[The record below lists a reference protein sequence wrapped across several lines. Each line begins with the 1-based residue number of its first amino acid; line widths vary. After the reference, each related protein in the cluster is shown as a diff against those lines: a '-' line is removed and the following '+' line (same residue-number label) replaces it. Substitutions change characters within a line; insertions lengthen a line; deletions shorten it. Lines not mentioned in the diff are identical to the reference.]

1 MNSLV
6 LANYPAGISPI
17 LEASPDASLAGLIE
31 RSCRNFATN
40 TALVQGD
47 ARLTYAELGELSRNF
62 ATWLRSDLGLA
73 PGARVALMMPNILA
87 FPIAIAGVLRAG
99 CVLVNVNP
107 MYTAR
112 ELKHQLEDSGA
123 CVMVVAAP
131 FVETVKAVL
140 TENNLQQVVVAPMS
154 GRPDI
159 ATETLFQEANNGM
172 LDFAEVL
179 ACQSEW
185 LPPILSRSDTAL
197 LQYTGGTTGPSKGA
211 QLTHGNLLSNISQFG
226 GWIDVVVEPRRE
238 VIVTALPLY
247 HIFALMVNFL
257 SFLRIGAKNVL
268 ITDPRDLASMAATMG
283 REGCTALTGVNTL
296 FNGLLNTPSFAEQD
310 FEQLR
315 LVMAGGAAIQPAI
328 ARRWQEVTGKALV
341 EGYGLSET
349 SPILTVNRIDTG
361 SFRPGIGLPL
371 PSTDISIRDEAG
383 AEVATGEAGE
393 LCARGPQVMK
403 GYWKQPEANARAFT
417 EDGYFRTGDMAR
429 QDEEGY
435 FHIVDRKKDMVL
447 VSGFNVY
454 PNEVEAVCVEHPGVL
469 ECACIGVPDSQT
481 GEAVKVFAVRRDIT
495 LTEQQLTDFCRA
507 NLAAYKV
514 PKQVAFITELPKSP
528 VGKIL
533 RRKLR
538 VPQ

>member
-6 LANYPAGISPI
+6 LANYPTGVSPS
-17 LEASPDASLAGLIE
+17 LEASSDTSLADLIE
-31 RSCRNFATN
+31 RSCRRFAAD
-40 TALVQGD
+40 TAFVQGGT
-47 ARLTYAELGELSRNF
+47 RLTYAELESLSRRF
-62 ATWLRSDLGLA
+62 AAWLRCDLGLA
-73 PGARVALMMPNILA
+73 AGERVALMMPNILA
-87 FPIAIAGVLRAG
+87 FPVAIAGVLRAG

-107 MYTAR
+107 LYTAR
-112 ELKHQLEDSGA
+112 ELKHQLVDSGA
-123 CVMVVAAP
+123 GVMVVAAP
-131 FVETVKAVL
+131 FVETVNAVWA
-140 TENNLQQVVVAPMS
+140 ESDLQQVVVAPMS
-154 GRPDI
+154 GRPDV
-159 ATETLFQEANNGM
+159 TNEALSQYTDAGM
-172 LDFAEVL
+172 LGLPEVL
-179 ACQSEW
+179 ACRSEW
-185 LPPILSRSDTAL
+185 RRHTLDRADTAL

-268 ITDPRDLASMAATMG
+268 ITDPRDLASMAATME
-283 REGCTALTGVNTL
+283 REGATALTGVNTL
-296 FNGLLNTPSFAEQD
+296 FNGLLNTAGFAKQD
-310 FEQLR
+310 FSQLR
-315 LVMAGGAAIQPAI
+315 LVMAGGAAIQPAV
-328 ARRWQEVTGKALV
+328 ARRWQEVTGKALT

-361 SFRPGIGLPL
+361 IFRPGIGLPL

-383 AEVATGEAGE
+383 EEVATGEVGE
-393 LCARGPQVMK
+393 LCARGPQVMT
-403 GYWKQPEANARAFT
+403 GYWNQPEANAQVFT
-417 EDGYFRTGDMAR
+417 EDGYLRTGDMAK

-469 ECACIGVPDSQT
+469 ECACVGVANAQT
-481 GEAVKVFAVRRDIT
+481 GEAVKVFAVRRDAT

-507 NLAAYKV
+507 SLAAYKV
-514 PKQVAFITELPKSP
+514 PKQVTFVAELPKSP

-538 VPQ
+538 VSQ